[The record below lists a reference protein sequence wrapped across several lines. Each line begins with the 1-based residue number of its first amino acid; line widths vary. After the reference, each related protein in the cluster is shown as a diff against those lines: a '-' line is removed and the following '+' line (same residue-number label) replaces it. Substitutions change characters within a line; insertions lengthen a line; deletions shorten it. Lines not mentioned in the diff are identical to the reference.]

1 MMSMMSILTSLSLSL
16 FLSLSTSCSFYSYL
30 PRFPSPS
37 PCLHYAHCTL
47 IIILITF
54 TETVSMADEGA
65 DEISV
70 GSDISGSVVEGHQ
83 LQSPNRANVDDI
95 DDEATIATVNSNDSD
110 GSPVGSGPASVTNVS
125 ITRKSRGNEGDAN
138 GMALEPST
146 SLELESPLKSMR
158 LIKAEEVGLS
168 GVGSKGSR
176 SSDQKKKIDR

>member
-1 MMSMMSILTSLSLSL
+1 
-16 FLSLSTSCSFYSYL
+16 
-30 PRFPSPS
+30 
-37 PCLHYAHCTL
+37 
-47 IIILITF
+47 
-54 TETVSMADEGA
+54 MADEGA

-168 GVGSKGSR
+168 GVGPKGSR